1 MTCGGSSGSGGNIS
15 ATSDTNV
22 SSAILSIQE
31 RGIDFQRERFLIRL
45 STDFCEHILRMSVES
60 LWRNEYS
67 FYLVDFQ
74 YSLIQI
80 SMLEFLE
87 SLEFIEF

>member
-1 MTCGGSSGSGGNIS
+1 MSVDYQVDSFMDLLAENFLR
-15 ATSDTNV
+15 TSTNV
-22 SSAILSIQE
+22 FA
-31 RGIDFQRERFLIRL
+31 
-45 STDFCEHILRMSVES
+45 ES
-60 LWRNEYS
+60 PWRNEYS